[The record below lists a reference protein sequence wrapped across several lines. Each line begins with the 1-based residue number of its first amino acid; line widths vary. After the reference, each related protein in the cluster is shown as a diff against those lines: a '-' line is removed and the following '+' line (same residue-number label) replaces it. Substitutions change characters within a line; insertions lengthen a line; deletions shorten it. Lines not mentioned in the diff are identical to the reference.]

1 MISFAFILESRRR
14 ERSDPTIVQ
23 FLFSRQSSSLNK
35 VIIDIPD
42 GYILYQLLIPN
53 QSIIYLDLV
62 LETIDDLYILLS
74 GLVPNVET
82 MIIQLRRSR
91 ILCKNNPYVISKL

>member
-1 MISFAFILESRRR
+1 MLLFLESLPR
-14 ERSDPTIVQ
+14 ERSDLTIAE

-35 VIIDIPD
+35 VIIDVPD
-42 GYILYQLLIPN
+42 GFTLHRLLVPN
-53 QSIIYLDLV
+53 QSITYIDLV

-74 GLVPNVET
+74 ELVLNVKT

-91 ILCKNNPYVISKL
+91 ILCKNNSYIIFKL